1 VKSREDWLCDQLD
14 KDDISQEMKAKYE
27 QELDAIARS
36 HTKRQ
41 EAEKKAIAER
51 TERFAHIKA
60 QLIAGDINVID
71 AFGIPEFGDDYE
83 TVIEGNNY
91 VVYSKVAS
99 DNQNNRHVMNTADEA
114 NSKFRK
120 LVWDRLYH
128 KYVRT
133 GEVDNLSEL
142 AS

>member
-1 VKSREDWLCDQLD
+1 MKTREDWLCEQIDR
-14 KDDISQEMKAKYE
+14 DDLSDALRTKYE
-27 QELDAIARS
+27 QELDHIANA
-36 HTKRQ
+36 HTRRQ
-41 EAEKKAIAER
+41 VIEQELEVKKQAM
-51 TERFAHIKA
+51 FADIKA
-60 QLIAGDINVID
+60 RMLANDLNVID

-83 TVIEGNNY
+83 VVLEGSTY
-91 VVYSKVAS
+91 VVYSKVAA
-99 DNQNNRHVMNTADEA
+99 DGQNNRHMFNTAEEA

-133 GEVDNLSEL
+133 GEVSHLSEL